1 MVLTSSPL
9 RVDAALTEHLPAAR
23 SFPLPPRHRLRLWSW
38 RAEAGRHGSGCD
50 AITGCNPVVS
60 GSVGEIMR
68 KLAGLLGVVVAAL
81 TLASCVTSPPAT
93 EELAQRPAEQQRPAE
108 RQRPPQS
115 SAEQQQL
122 CNPGYY
128 FCPGKIAGCCPNGW
142 GCGSTSCIRPAA
154 RKPAVTRT
162 CLPGYYFCP
171 GEVSGCC
178 PNGWGCASTHCVRP
192 GRTRD
197 L

>member
-1 MVLTSSPL
+1 MVVGSRWPVGT
-9 RVDAALTEHLPAAR
+9 APAAI
-23 SFPLPPRHRLRLWSW
+23 PPWLQ
-38 RAEAGRHGSGCD
+38 
-50 AITGCNPVVS
+50 NPVVS
-60 GSVGEIMR
+60 GNVGKIMR
-68 KLAGLLGVVVAAL
+68 RLAGWLGVVVSAL
-81 TLASCVTSPPAT
+81 VLASCVTSPPAT
-93 EELAQRPAEQQRPAE
+93 EELAQRPPERSPSRSAEQQ
-108 RQRPPQS
+108 QRPPGGP
-115 SAEQQQL
+115 AEQQQL
-122 CNPGYY
+122 CRPGHY

-142 GCGSTSCIRPAA
+142 GCGSTTCIRPTP

-171 GEVSGCC
+171 GEVAGCC